1 MHITY
6 NMRQL
11 TDENLRDNS
20 SSFRENEKS
29 KISGGI
35 SQVQQCHR
43 KIVQVLCHAH
53 VGHVEYYL

>member
-1 MHITY
+1 
-6 NMRQL
+6 MRQL